1 MYKQTYTTSQIL
13 EHMTPATLSAWIADM
28 DDAPEELDADGV
40 ALMQAAITELFAIV
54 GMEALTMLASYDV
67 SEANPLVM
75 AVVAAY
81 NEDGE

>member
-1 MYKQTYTTSQIL
+1 MYKQTYTISQIL
-13 EHMTPATLSAWIADM
+13 EHMTPATLAAWVSDM

-54 GMEALTMLASYDV
+54 GMEALTMLEVHGVTVD
-67 SEANPLVM
+67 NPLVM

-81 NEDGE
+81 NED